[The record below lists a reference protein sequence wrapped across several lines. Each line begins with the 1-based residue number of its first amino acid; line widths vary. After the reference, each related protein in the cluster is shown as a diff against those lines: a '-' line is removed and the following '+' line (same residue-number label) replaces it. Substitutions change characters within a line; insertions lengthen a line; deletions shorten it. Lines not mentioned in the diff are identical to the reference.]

1 MSPEHFRIGD
11 RLTTLGRVHA
21 AAGRLDEAEA
31 DLRRALTIMEHSEGP
46 TGESVAAAAALLA
59 DVIDRRGKQAEATA
73 LFDRAATILRP
84 LAPRSAY
91 SMQAAYTALAEHY
104 RALNRSS
111 DEVEFRRLAQG
122 RTAAADSIARGAG
135 SARP

>member
-1 MSPEHFRIGD
+1 MATLLL
-11 RLTTLGRVHA
+11 LTNDMHA
-21 AAGRLDEAEA
+21 SAEI
-31 DLRRALTIMEHSEGP
+31 LPALELLPHQVK
-46 TGESVAAAAALLA
+46 VA
-59 DVIDRRGKQAEATA
+59 QAEATA

-111 DEVEFRRLAQG
+111 DEVEFCRLAQG
-122 RTAAADSIARGAG
+122 RTGATDSLARSAG
-135 SARP
+135 SARPENRSRP